1 MQVIKDDR
9 SLAEAILA
17 MENQQKAELDL
28 LKRHFD
34 FTLDQL
40 NPVNIVKE
48 KFSEAVSSVSETVS
62 SDSFKNKALKF
73 GVGLASGFLTKKL
86 IVGSSGGLFK
96 KLLGMAVQAG
106 VSGLVMKKIPT
117 PIDDDDHNY
126 RE

>member
-9 SLAEAILA
+9 SLAEAIRV
-17 MENQQKAELDL
+17 MENQQRAELDL
-28 LKRHFD
+28 LKRHFE
-34 FTLDQL
+34 FTVDQL

-48 KFSEAVSSVSETVS
+48 KISEAVSSIGETVS
-62 SDSFKNKALKF
+62 SDSFKSKALKF

-86 IVGSSGGLFK
+86 IVGSSGGIFK

-106 VSGLVMKKIPT
+106 VSGLVMKKMPT
-117 PIDDDDHNY
+117 PMDDDHDNY

>member
-9 SLAEAILA
+9 SLAEAIRV
-17 MENQQKAELDL
+17 MENQQRAELDL
-28 LKRHFD
+28 LKRHFE
-34 FTLDQL
+34 FTVDQL

-48 KFSEAVSSVSETVS
+48 KISEAVSSIGETVS
-62 SDSFKNKALKF
+62 SDSFKSKALKF

-86 IVGSSGGLFK
+86 IVGSSGGIFK

-106 VSGLVMKKIPT
+106 VSGLVMKKMPT
-117 PIDDDDHNY
+117 PMDDDHHNY